1 MEELEMA
8 RVVEQTDHAARRLI
22 AARPE
27 LFARKGR
34 GRGREWKNW
43 KWRELLN
50 KRIMRRGG

>member
-1 MEELEMA
+1 MEKLEMA

-50 KRIMRRGG
+50 KWIMRH